1 MERETKTV
9 TTPLGKE
16 LVLKAVLNM
25 RERNAVLGAFKDG
38 GIGADTSGM
47 DAALAVMSVAPQIFA
62 QVVVSYDGSAEKIYE
77 RLEDLDAAEFDFVLK
92 ESAEVTTG
100 NLEKAN

>member
-25 RERNAVLGAFKDG
+25 RERNAVLGAFQEG
-38 GIGADTSGM
+38 GITADSTSM
-47 DAALAVMSVAPQIFA
+47 DSVLAVMQVAPKIFEQI
-62 QVVVSYDGSAEKIYE
+62 VLSYDGSNEKVFE
-77 RLEDLDAAEFDFVLK
+77 RLEELPADEFDFVLK
-92 ESAEVTTG
+92 ESADVTTG
-100 NLEKAN
+100 NLKKAN